1 VKNAARADVTSKP
14 SSTARR
20 LALGVVVL
28 AALPYLNALRNGFT
42 YDDLPLVAENPRI
55 RSLAGIGRALT
66 TDWWDGK
73 RPQSLLYRPLTM
85 ASFGI
90 DYAASRWGETGPPP
104 ARLADRAAL
113 PFHLQNLAWH
123 VAASATLFFLV
134 LSLFTSPWLA
144 FATAALF
151 SVHPVHT
158 EAMNGIVGRAELMSA
173 AFGLAALL
181 AARRSRLTPAAVLL
195 FLALLSKEQAIV
207 IPLIP
212 LLFLTGKSLRRVLA
226 AFAVPVVV
234 YLALRAAV
242 LGSPAGGASALTP
255 AINVDNP
262 IASATGAARVWTP
275 FRVFGHAVGLL
286 AWPRTLRA
294 DYSYDQIPLVGSPDL
309 PTALGIL
316 VFCGLAAGAVTLRAQ
331 AAPAAF
337 GLSFF
342 LLSWL
347 VTSNL
352 PIVIGT
358 IFGERL
364 LYLSSAGACLAIAA
378 GLRAIPARG
387 LGTAAAAVWVLAGGA
402 RAYARNRDWKD
413 NLTLFAR
420 TAADSPRSCKALDG
434 YASELLAAGRPQ
446 DAIPWAEHALAVYP
460 LYPNAHLT
468 LAKSLRLMAHDEAN
482 PGRRA
487 ELLRRA
493 EAEVSRLTDA
503 DASADVWN
511 VRGALALD
519 AGNAGEARAHFEK
532 SLASDAAYVPA
543 RVGLGVVEMGE
554 GHADAALK
562 RFEQAAALDPGN
574 GDARQ
579 NAAAALRELAAR
591 AGDPASRAELLRR
604 AEAEESRA
612 IALGAASADP
622 ATLANLH
629 GLRGRWFLEERRFP
643 EALLEFREA
652 ARLEPQAA
660 RAFLGI
666 GTVLASQAE
675 TEVDQA
681 RRSALLDEAI
691 GAFEHAVVV
700 APDDPTAHM
709 NLGITYLRQRPDPA
723 KVVLHFRAY
732 LRLVPDSPQ
741 RAQMEETIRQMEQL
755 QKPAAPQVP

>member
-1 VKNAARADVTSKP
+1 MKNAARADVTSKP
-14 SSTARR
+14 SSTALR

-28 AALPYLNALRNGFT
+28 AALPYLNTLRNGFA

-55 RSLAGIGRALT
+55 RSLTGIGRALR

-73 RPQSLLYRPLTM
+73 RPQSLLYRPLAM

-90 DYAASRWGETGPPP
+90 DYAASRWGETGPPL

-123 VAASATLFFLV
+123 VAASAALFLLV

-151 SVHPVHT
+151 AVHPVHT
-158 EAMNGIVGRAELMSA
+158 EAVNGIVGRAELMSA

-181 AARRSRLTPAAVLL
+181 AARRSRPTPAAVLL

-212 LLFLTGKSLRRVLA
+212 LLFLTGPSLRRVLA
-226 AFAVPVVV
+226 AFAVPLVL

-242 LGSPAGGASALTP
+242 LGSPAGGASAP
-255 AINVDNP
+255 SPGINVDNP
-262 IASATGAARVWTP
+262 IASATGAARVLTP
-275 FRVFGHAVGLL
+275 LRVFGHAVGLL

-294 DYSYDQIPLVGSPDL
+294 DYSYDQIPLVRSLDL

-316 VFCGLAAGAVTLRAQ
+316 VLGALAFGAVAARAR

-378 GLRAIPARG
+378 GLAYIPARG
-387 LGTAAAAVWVLAGGA
+387 LGTALAAALVLAGGV

-420 TAADSPRSCKALDG
+420 TASDSPRSCKALDG
-434 YASELLAAGRPQ
+434 LASELLAAGRPQ
-446 DAIPWAEHALAVYP
+446 DGIPWAERALAVYP

-468 LAKSLRLMAHDEAN
+468 LAKSLRLLARDEAN
-482 PGRRA
+482 PGRRT
-487 ELLRRA
+487 ELLQRA
-493 EAEVSRLTDA
+493 EAEVSRLA
-503 DASADVWN
+503 DAESSADVWN
-511 VRGALALD
+511 VRGGLALD
-519 AGNAGEARAHFEK
+519 AGNVAEARAGFEK
-532 SLASDAAYVPA
+532 SLGSDAAYVPA
-543 RVGLGVVEMGE
+543 LVGLGVVEMSE
-554 GHADAALK
+554 GHTDAALK
-562 RFEQAAALDPGN
+562 RSAGRPSIPETGTRDRTRRRRCASWLPG
-574 GDARQ
+574 
-579 NAAAALRELAAR
+579 
-591 AGDPASRAELLRR
+591 PAIRR
-604 AEAEESRA
+604 AAVSSSAAPKRRNPGRSPSVPHRRTRPRLPTCTGFAAGGSSRN
-612 IALGAASADP
+612 G
-622 ATLANLH
+622 
-629 GLRGRWFLEERRFP
+629 G
-643 EALLEFREA
+643 FR
-652 ARLEPQAA
+652 
-660 RAFLGI
+660 
-666 GTVLASQAE
+666 
-675 TEVDQA
+675 
-681 RRSALLDEAI
+681 RRSWSSAKPRGSSLRPR
-691 GAFEHAVVV
+691 
-700 APDDPTAHM
+700 APSWGSGPCLQLRPKRKSIRREDPRSSMKRSAPSST
-709 NLGITYLRQRPDPA
+709 RRPSHPTT
-723 KVVLHFRAY
+723 R
-732 LRLVPDSPQ
+732 RP
-741 RAQMEETIRQMEQL
+741 T
-755 QKPAAPQVP
+755 